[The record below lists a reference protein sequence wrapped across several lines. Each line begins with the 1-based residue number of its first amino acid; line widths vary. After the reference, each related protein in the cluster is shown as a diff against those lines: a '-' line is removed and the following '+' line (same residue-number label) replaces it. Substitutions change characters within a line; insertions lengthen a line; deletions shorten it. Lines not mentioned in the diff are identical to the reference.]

1 MPTHHKGTPQE
12 ELALNTFIKLTRATE
27 SLETRLAQKGTLGY
41 LTPTQFGV
49 LEVLFHLGAMCQ
61 NEIGGK
67 LLKSSG
73 NMTLVLDNLEKHGL
87 VQRVRNPEDRRM
99 VTVSLT
105 ENGRQLIAEVFPRQ
119 AAAIA
124 DELSVLSP
132 EEQTTLGNLCKKLGK
147 QSSG

>member
-27 SLETRLAQKGTLGY
+27 SLETRLAQKGTLGD
-41 LTPTQFGV
+41 LTPSQFGV
-49 LEVLFHLGAMCQ
+49 LEVLYHLGAMCQ

-105 ENGRQLIAEVFPRQ
+105 ESGRQLIAEIFPQQ
-119 AAAIA
+119 AAAIT

-132 EEQTTLGNLCKKLGK
+132 EEQTTLGNLCRKLGK
-147 QSSG
+147 QASG

>member
-1 MPTHHKGTPQE
+1 MPTHHIGTPQE

-27 SLETRLAQKGTLGY
+27 SLEARLAQKGTLGD

-73 NMTLVLDNLEKHGL
+73 NMTLVLDNLEKYGL

-105 ENGRQLIAEVFPRQ
+105 ETGRKLIEDVFPRH
-119 AAAIA
+119 AAAIVE
-124 DELSVLSP
+124 ELSVLSP
-132 EEQTTLGNLCKKLGK
+132 EEQTTLSSLCKKLGK
-147 QSSG
+147 QSPE